1 MVVKS
6 IVAVTEYFRL
16 ETWHGAVNRPVL
28 SIILHTRNAL
38 FTASSAA
45 NTELATTRA
54 VAAAKNILIEHPVPL
69 WRHGARARFVLQDI

>member
-1 MVVKS
+1 
-6 IVAVTEYFRL
+6 L
-16 ETWHGAVNRPVL
+16 Q
-28 SIILHTRNAL
+28 TRNAL